1 MYPKV
6 PFHPTP
12 LWEVWVPDSR
22 STTSR
27 AQHLPA
33 SCFKLGFR
41 PNRAA
46 IKLQRQEGVLL
57 MMRRPRRSIRCFTLT
72 VWTLQTALT
81 AEAPL
86 RQHQAMMKSLCDKIR
101 ILFPAKE
108 GWRGNLEPTPTL
120 DGDGRGRARHRG
132 YHGRLDCPV
141 VRQLG
146 EAGLFLHGRFGCSQ
160 ETSRH
165 LVWGWGHFC
174 GGNPRLR
181 CRTCRSDEMDA
192 ISSLAEMQV
201 IQCSL
206 AE

>member
-1 MYPKV
+1 
-6 PFHPTP
+6 
-12 LWEVWVPDSR
+12 
-22 STTSR
+22 
-27 AQHLPA
+27 
-33 SCFKLGFR
+33 
-41 PNRAA
+41 
-46 IKLQRQEGVLL
+46 

-81 AEAPL
+81 AEPPL

-146 EAGLFLHGRFGCSQ
+146 EAGLFLHG
-160 ETSRH
+160 
-165 LVWGWGHFC
+165 
-174 GGNPRLR
+174 
-181 CRTCRSDEMDA
+181 
-192 ISSLAEMQV
+192 
-201 IQCSL
+201 
-206 AE
+206 

>member
-22 STTSR
+22 STNLELSTCLLLVSS
-27 AQHLPA
+27 LA
-33 SCFKLGFR
+33 SGPTVLQ
-41 PNRAA
+41 

-81 AEAPL
+81 AEPPL

-120 DGDGRGRARHRG
+120 DGDGRGQARHRG
-132 YHGRLDCPV
+132 YDGRLDCPV

-146 EAGLFLHGRFGCSQ
+146 EAGLFLHG
-160 ETSRH
+160 
-165 LVWGWGHFC
+165 
-174 GGNPRLR
+174 
-181 CRTCRSDEMDA
+181 
-192 ISSLAEMQV
+192 
-201 IQCSL
+201 
-206 AE
+206 

>member
-1 MYPKV
+1 MQSDNGSWEALGGGLKADRGGAGWEVAMYPKV

-12 LWEVWVPDSR
+12 LWEVWVPDPAAPHLEL
-22 STTSR
+22 STCLLLVSS
-27 AQHLPA
+27 LA
-33 SCFKLGFR
+33 SGPTVLQ
-41 PNRAA
+41 

-81 AEAPL
+81 AEPPL

-141 VRQLG
+141 V
-146 EAGLFLHGRFGCSQ
+146 
-160 ETSRH
+160 
-165 LVWGWGHFC
+165 
-174 GGNPRLR
+174 
-181 CRTCRSDEMDA
+181 
-192 ISSLAEMQV
+192 
-201 IQCSL
+201 
-206 AE
+206 